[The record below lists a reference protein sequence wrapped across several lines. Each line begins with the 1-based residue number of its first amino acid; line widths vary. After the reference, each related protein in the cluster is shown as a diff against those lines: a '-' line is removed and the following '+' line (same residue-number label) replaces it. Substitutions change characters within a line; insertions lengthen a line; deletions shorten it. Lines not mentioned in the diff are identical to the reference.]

1 MFELSVQYEPW
12 FWVGCAMI
20 FLIAEIFTGG
30 LYLIPFSAGSAAAAI
45 LSFASSQP
53 LGIQI
58 GLFCLVSLVM
68 FFAMRPL
75 SERLTQDADHRFN
88 VDRLIGMPALVT
100 ETIDAIQATGRV
112 QVKGELWNAESLDYS
127 VIPAGATVEVQ
138 RVDGTS
144 LVVALSPS
152 PDASG

>member
-1 MFELSVQYEPW
+1 
-12 FWVGCAMI
+12 MI

-30 LYLIPFSAGSAAAAI
+30 LYLIPFSVGSGAAAI

-53 LGIQI
+53 IGIQI
-58 GLFCLVSLVM
+58 VLFCVVSLVM

-75 SERLTQDADHRFN
+75 SERLTQDADNRFN

-100 ETIDAIQATGRV
+100 ETIDTIQATGRV
-112 QVKGELWNAESLDYS
+112 QVKGELWNAASLDHS
-127 VIPAGATVEVQ
+127 VIPVGATVEIQ

-144 LVVALSPS
+144 LVVSLTAS